1 MNLDLVAGAP
11 EQRGAGSGTEVPALY
26 SAAARRA
33 QHHLPAGRAGS
44 SIGLRT
50 GTRTRGKTMWIERR
64 LGPAEFFEQHRAHD
78 RHPLEQPPLA
88 LFQIQQIST
97 LLSQGLA
104 RRGLG
109 YVVMIR

>member
-50 GTRTRGKTMWIERR
+50 GTRTRGKTMWIKRR
-64 LGPAEFFEQHRAHD
+64 LGPPNFSSSTARTIVT
-78 RHPLEQPPLA
+78 PLRQPPLA